1 METMDTLQKII
12 QPQYLEHFAD
22 WEKFANEKERKGLK
36 LVASIYKHK
45 GLKKFRADPPS
56 KQLESFQKSNTID
69 YKKAEELYRK
79 NQITSSYSSEFGS
92 AVKESKPQTNIF
104 RYQKCSETEFKNV
117 LTKLTVQFL
126 DNWIELQDEA
136 EFQDLV
142 LLCLRSLN
150 ARYKS
155 IQVGKSEAKSQFN
168 WNVDWKLCKPIRIDK
183 IGADYRSIKT
193 DYNAIFKDTLKK
205 EQEEEQ
211 LQNQEEGASTQ

>member
-1 METMDTLQKII
+1 METLDILQTII
-12 QPQYLEHFAD
+12 QPQLVEHFVD

-36 LVASIYKHK
+36 LISAIYKHK

-79 NQITSSYSSEFGS
+79 GQVTSMYSSEYGG
-92 AVKESKPQTNIF
+92 AVEKTKPQTNIF
-104 RYQKCSETEFKNV
+104 RYQKCSETEFKLV
-117 LTKLTVQFL
+117 LTKLAVQFL

-142 LLCLRSLN
+142 LICLRSLN

-155 IQVGKSEAKSQFN
+155 IQVGKSETKAQYN

-193 DYNAIFKDTLKK
+193 DYNAIFKDTLQ
-205 EQEEEQ
+205 EQEQSEDAQSEK
-211 LQNQEEGASTQ
+211 NRG